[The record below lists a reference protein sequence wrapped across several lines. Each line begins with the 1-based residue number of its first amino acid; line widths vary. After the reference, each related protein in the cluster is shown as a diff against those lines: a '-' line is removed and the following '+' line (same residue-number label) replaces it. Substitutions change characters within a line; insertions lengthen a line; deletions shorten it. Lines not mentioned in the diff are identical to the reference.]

1 MRITV
6 DAVMALKPCYA
17 RANVE
22 ALFAGRA
29 SVTPADIAVADS
41 VPPHDRA
48 WVLLRLAPR
57 EVWMPAVYRSAERA
71 IRNASWVL
79 HRVGLEEESQRLEHL
94 PPVVDAVS
102 ARTAAAAAAASAAS
116 AAYAASA
123 SSAAAY
129 ADAAAAADAAASADA
144 YADAYAPSRAAEWT
158 LFLADVASL
167 VEAGAPLE
175 VGRG

>member
-1 MRITV
+1 MRVTAETI
-6 DAVMALKPCYA
+6 MALKPCYA

-102 ARTAAAAAAASAAS
+102 ARTAAA
-116 AAYAASA
+116 
-123 SSAAAY
+123 
-129 ADAAAAADAAASADA
+129 
-144 YADAYAPSRAAEWT
+144 R
-158 LFLADVASL
+158 
-167 VEAGAPLE
+167 
-175 VGRG
+175 

>member
-1 MRITV
+1 MRVVTAETI
-6 DAVMALKPCYA
+6 MALKPCYA

-71 IRNASWVL
+71 IRHACWALDAAGLHDDAEELACAS
-79 HRVGLEEESQRLEHL
+79 
-94 PPVVDAVS
+94 PPIIS
-102 ARTAAAAAAASAAS
+102 EAAAGAAGAAG
-116 AAYAASA
+116 
-123 SSAAAY
+123 
-129 ADAAAAADAAASADA
+129 
-144 YADAYAPSRAAEWT
+144 AAERQ
-158 LFLADVASL
+158 LFLDDITAL
-167 VEAGAPLE
+167 LEAP
-175 VGRG
+175 RG